1 MPQNLPQS
9 QSNPHPATNPL
20 AQASVVNPAAV
31 KPAVAT
37 TDAADN
43 DVAKLVE
50 AKDAARAVAK
60 VAMSVPPKSR
70 ATPLAP
76 SVLKAL
82 VDVAEAIVQTVAVAK
97 KLPRQRLRTPL
108 FPQSLWR
115 QAQKSPS
122 APRVKN
128 PKAAVA
134 VVDAMSAQAKPLQ
147 THKCL

>member
-1 MPQNLPQS
+1 
-9 QSNPHPATNPL
+9 
-20 AQASVVNPAAV
+20 VNPAAV

-97 KLPRQRLRTPL
+97 KLPRQKLQTQLFQQRLWPPMARP
-108 FPQSLWR
+108 
-115 QAQKSPS
+115 PS
-122 APRVKN
+122 ALRVKN
-128 PKAAVA
+128 PKVA
-134 VVDAMSAQAKPLQ
+134 VVVVDAVNAQAQPLQ
-147 THKCL
+147 THKCF

>member
-1 MPQNLPQS
+1 
-9 QSNPHPATNPL
+9 
-20 AQASVVNPAAV
+20 V
-31 KPAVAT
+31 KPAVVT
-37 TDAADN
+37 TDAAVN
-43 DVAKLVE
+43 AVVKHVA
-50 AKDAARAVAK
+50 AKAAAK

-70 ATPLAP
+70 VTRHVPTAP
-76 SVLKAL
+76 KAL
-82 VDVAEAIVQTVAVAK
+82 ADVAEAIAPTDGVAK